1 MATRSNAVIPRI
13 KLRISAPKVELNAP
27 SGVTISMAKPPKP
40 ARVGAGALLVARESC
55 PVEFAVHLINEVNG
69 RRGGKGAVTGDP
81 ETMRQAFRA
90 GRARLTLD
98 DGVDLDVMMVAHT
111 EGSET
116 AYFQVA

>member
-1 MATRSNAVIPRI
+1 
-13 KLRISAPKVELNAP
+13 
-27 SGVTISMAKPPKP
+27 MAKPPKP
-40 ARVGAGALLVARESC
+40 PRVGAGALLVARESC